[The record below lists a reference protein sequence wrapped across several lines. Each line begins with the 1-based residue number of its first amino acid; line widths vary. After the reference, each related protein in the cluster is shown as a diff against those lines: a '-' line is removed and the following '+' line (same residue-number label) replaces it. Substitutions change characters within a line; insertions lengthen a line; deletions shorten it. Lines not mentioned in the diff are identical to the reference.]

1 MSLGGAPAASGTP
14 ATARLFFAL
23 RPDAAARAR
32 LEALAAELAAAASG
46 RPVPI
51 AKVHLTLAFLGDVG
65 ADRIEAA
72 VDAARG
78 VRHAPFSFAL
88 DRVGSFR
95 GARVAW
101 AGCAQ
106 TPAPLAALAAD
117 LAARLAG
124 AGFAVDPRPYAPHAT
139 LARRIGRTV
148 ATAPVAPIAWPVDG
162 FSLVRSEL
170 GTGRYAVLEAF
181 AAG

>member
-1 MSLGGAPAASGTP
+1 VSGAASAGAPS
-14 ATARLFFAL
+14 TARLFFAL
-23 RPDAAARAR
+23 WPDDSARAR
-32 LEALAAELAAAASG
+32 LEALAAELATAASG

-51 AKVHLTLAFLGDVG
+51 AKVHLTLAFLGDVPVE
-65 ADRIEAA
+65 RIAAA
-72 VDAARG
+72 VDAARA
-78 VRHAPFSFAL
+78 VRPAPFAFAL

-101 AGCAQ
+101 AGCVEP
-106 TPAPLAALAAD
+106 PAALAALAAD
-117 LAARLAG
+117 LADRLVA
-124 AGFAVDPRPYAPHAT
+124 AGFATDPRPYAPHAT
-139 LARRIGRTV
+139 LARRIGRTI
-148 ATAPVAPIAWPVDG
+148 ATAPVAPIGWPVDG